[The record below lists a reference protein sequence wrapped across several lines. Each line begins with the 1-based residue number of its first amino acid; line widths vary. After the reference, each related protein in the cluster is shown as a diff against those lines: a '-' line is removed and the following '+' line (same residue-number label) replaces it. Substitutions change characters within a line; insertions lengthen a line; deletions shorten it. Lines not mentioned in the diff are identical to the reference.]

1 MNEKDI
7 QVKILRKL
15 MSRGKWGGA
24 HTEIIHLY
32 DGLPRHLRGTNLA
45 KKCLKELESMD
56 FLILKKSTGEI
67 HVSLNPEKKKQI
79 YEFLGLSYYDNNSLS

>member
-1 MNEKDI
+1 VDKKTI
-7 QVKILRKL
+7 QTKIIRKL
-15 MSRGKWGGA
+15 MSRGKWGGS

-32 DGLPRHLRGTNLA
+32 DGLPRHLRGASLVKECVENLE
-45 KKCLKELESMD
+45 KSS

-79 YEFLGLSYYDNNSLS
+79 YEFLGMSKYDNNSFS